1 MRLHLGHHFYGAG
14 NLGDDF
20 MLAGFLAA
28 LRQLAPGTRFTCAVP
43 FERAPL
49 AARFPEIEWLPYS
62 AEARRAAIADCDAWV
77 GLGGSPFQSAQSR
90 WFIDHLIEDA
100 AFCAAAGKPMDY
112 LGVGVQ
118 TAAELQAP
126 GLAALVGQARG
137 IWTRDAA
144 AAERLAAAAPATPVR
159 AAADLAHLWF
169 RANPPPP
176 AAPGRATLVA
186 NFDYGTWPGRDA
198 CLAAVA
204 ALPPGERCWL
214 AQEARPLPGA
224 EIALHAALPAA
235 ERARWQLVTP
245 EIAGAPLAT
254 VQARWPSGEMLVT
267 ARFHA
272 ALAGAWSGSRILVLA
287 TNEKLRAVACDLAVP
302 ALAPDADRATAERAL
317 ADAVVP
323 AKPLAAAA
331 AAWSACAE
339 FVRSAVAPGR

>member
-28 LRQLAPGTRFTCAVP
+28 LRRLAPGTRFTCAVP
-43 FERAPL
+43 FDRPPL

-62 AEARRAAIADCDAWV
+62 AEARRAAIAACDAWV

-90 WFIDHLIEDA
+90 WFVDHLIEDA

-118 TAAELQAP
+118 TEAELRAP
-126 GLAALVGQARG
+126 GLAALVGQARR

-144 AAERLAAAAPATPVR
+144 AAERLAAAAPAVPVR

-169 RANPPPP
+169 RETPPP
-176 AAPGRATLVA
+176 AAAPGRVTVVA
-186 NFDYGTWPGRDA
+186 NFDFGTWPGRDA
-198 CLAAVA
+198 CLAALA
-204 ALPPGERCWL
+204 ELPPGERCWL
-214 AQEARPLPGA
+214 AQESRPLPGA
-224 EIALHAALPAA
+224 EIALHAALPEA
-235 ERARWQLVTP
+235 EQRRWRLACP
-245 EIAGAPLAT
+245 EQAGAPLAQ
-254 VQARWPSGEMLVT
+254 VLSRWPSGERLVT

-272 ALAGAWSGSRILVLA
+272 ALAGAWAGSRITVLA
-287 TNEKLRAVACDLAVP
+287 TNEKLRAVARDLGAP
-302 ALAPDADRATAERAL
+302 ALAPDADRTAVARAL
-317 ADAVVP
+317 ADAAVP

-331 AAWSACAE
+331 SAWSACEE